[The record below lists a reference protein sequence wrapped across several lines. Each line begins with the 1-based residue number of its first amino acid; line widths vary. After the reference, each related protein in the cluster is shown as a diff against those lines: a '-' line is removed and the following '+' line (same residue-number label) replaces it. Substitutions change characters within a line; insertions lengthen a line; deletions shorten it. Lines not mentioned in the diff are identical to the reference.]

1 MKKSISLFLIVASI
15 AISLNLFAQE
25 KWSSDPRKV
34 GIVGIGKPS
43 NQGFIMPN
51 YINPNT
57 TPRIINSP
65 SGINTINPNIRVH
78 PNNTNYQ
85 SEVYLTRS
93 PVNPLIMFAG
103 SNTYTVGQ
111 SSSFLYSTGY
121 YITTN
126 GGVNWYGNDTLN
138 SNYGDPGPILDK
150 NGVMIMT
157 YLGNPSGM
165 GSVRSV
171 NNGLSWVNAQIFATG
186 SVDKNLA
193 NTDESPS
200 SPYYGRSYCVWS
212 NFSASF
218 PPIVVSYTSNSGVNW
233 SAQTQIN
240 TPPSGVYSQG
250 CDIVVN
256 NAGLVLV
263 TWAAPVAGSP
273 YTEDYFGFAKSA
285 NGGVTWTV
293 TENAFDGNGIRGTLA
308 NKNALRV
315 NSFPRIDVDKTCG
328 IYSGRIYIVTS
339 QKNLSPA
346 GTDADI
352 VLHYSTN
359 DGTSW
364 SAGVRVNQDA
374 LNNGKTQWFPV
385 VKVDEKGGVN
395 VAYYDDR
402 NVLTDSAEI
411 YVSRSMDGGATW
423 SDVLVSDARMEVF
436 PISESGI
443 ATGYGGDYIGM
454 ACSNNKVW
462 PFWMDR
468 RTGLWQAFTTSID
481 LGPGINHTPLSNTE
495 QSTGTIPV
503 NCVITPTGSPIVT
516 SLTKLFVAKSPAVI
530 FDSVQMT
537 NSSGNNWTANIT
549 LSGAGT
555 YKYYIRTVDNL
566 NRSAFVPAYAPCTYY
581 SFASAPDVTPP
592 VIVTTPLGNIAKSLW
607 PATVTATVTDNLG
620 VDSAWVR
627 WYKNTP
633 ANTKTFKL
641 INTTGSTYSA
651 AFNSLNSDVVIG
663 DNIYYR
669 IIAQDISISHNR
681 DSSALNNFTITN
693 LKICE
698 DFSGGVVPPT
708 GWTVSGTY
716 WLYSSASGYGTGTG
730 SAEFNFYNASSGVTE
745 SLTSLTFDP
754 TSAGDSIK
762 FDHAYATYTT
772 EVDQLAVESS
782 TNGGS
787 VWNTIITLNG
797 GTVVGTGMV
806 TAPPQTSVFTPNSS
820 QWATKKYALPVGTN
834 KVRFRAISAFGNNL
848 YIDNICQLS
857 PAPITL
863 NFNLTALLSGNYN
876 GSTMVPKNVTVELHG
891 ATTPYTLVE
900 SKTVLLNASGVGN
913 PQYTTAV
920 NGTPYYI
927 VLKSDNGLETWSA
940 TPQTFSGST
949 LSYDFT
955 DLATKAYGSNMVF
968 VTNKWCI
975 ISGDA
980 NQDGSVDALDRSA
993 CWNDRNLSGVYVT
1006 DLNGDGV
1013 VDALDRSIA
1022 WNNRN
1027 LSVQKPALAANPNQE
1042 FKQDNKV
1049 NKNNSKGTKDLKL
1062 DGTNAKVKKNK

>member
-15 AISLNLFAQE
+15 AISINLFAQE
-25 KWSSDPRKV
+25 KWSSGPHKV

-43 NQGFIMPN
+43 NPGFIMPN

-65 SGINTINPNIRVH
+65 SGINSINPNIRVH

-93 PVNPLIMFAG
+93 PVNPLIMFGA
-103 SNTYTVGQ
+103 SNAYTVGQ

-138 SNYGDPGPILDK
+138 SNYGDPGPIFDK

-157 YLGNPSGM
+157 YLQNPG
-165 GSVRSV
+165 GIATARST
-171 NNGLSWVNAQIFATG
+171 NNGLTWG
-186 SVDKNLA
+186 SGVSITTASSDKNLA
-193 NTDESPS
+193 NTDEAPTSTF
-200 SPYYGRSYCVWS
+200 YGRSYVVWS
-212 NFSASF
+212 NFAASI
-218 PPIVVSYTSNSGVNW
+218 PPIVVSYTTNSGQSW
-233 SAQTQIN
+233 SAVSQIN

-256 NAGLVLV
+256 NSGVVYV
-263 TWAAPVAGSP
+263 TWAAPVLGGTN
-273 YTEDYFGFAKSA
+273 TEDYFGFAKSA
-285 NGGVTWTV
+285 NGGVSWTV

-308 NKNALRV
+308 NKNSLRV
-315 NSFPRIDVDKTCG
+315 NSFPRIDVDKTSG
-328 IYSGRIYIVTS
+328 TYAGRIYIVTS
-339 QKNLSPA
+339 QINLAPA
-346 GTDADI
+346 GSDADI
-352 VLHYSTN
+352 VIHSST
-359 DGTSW
+359 DGGTTW

-374 LNNGKTQWFPV
+374 VNNGKTQWFPV
-385 VKVDEKGGVN
+385 VKVDETGGVN

-402 NVLTDSAEI
+402 NVLTDSAEV
-411 YVSRSMDGGATW
+411 YVSRSLDGGATW
-423 SDVLVSDARMEVF
+423 TDILVSDARFKVL
-436 PISESGI
+436 PISETGI

-454 ACSNNKVW
+454 ACTNGKVW

-481 LGPGINHTPLSNTE
+481 LGPGINHTPLTNTE
-495 QSTGTIPV
+495 QTSGLRAV
-503 NCVITPTGSPIVT
+503 NCVITPAGSPIDPT
-516 SLTKLFVAKSPAVI
+516 KTKLVYGKGGVYT
-530 FDSVQMT
+530 DSLLMT

-549 LSGAGT
+549 LTGSGT
-555 YKYYIRTVDNL
+555 YKYYIKTADNL
-566 NRSAFVPAYAPCTYY
+566 SRIATAPSGAPGSFY
-581 SFASAPDVTPP
+581 SFLSAADTIKP
-592 VIVTTPLGNIAKSLW
+592 VIVASSLGDVAKNLW
-607 PATVTATVTDNLG
+607 PATVSATVTDNIG

-627 WYKNTP
+627 WAINTP
-633 ANTKTFKL
+633 LPNKEFKL
-641 INTTGSTYSA
+641 INTSGSSFSA

-669 IIAQDISISHNR
+669 IIAQDNSSNHNR
-681 DSSALNNFTITN
+681 DSSALFNFKITT

-708 GWTVSGTY
+708 GWSVSGTY

-730 SAEFNFYNASSGVTE
+730 SAEFNFFSASSGVTE

-787 VWNTIITLNG
+787 AWNTIITLNG
-797 GTVVGTGMV
+797 GAVVGTGMV
-806 TAPPQTSVFTPNSS
+806 TAPPQTAVFTPNAS
-820 QWATKKYALPVGTN
+820 QWATKIYALPVGTN

-848 YIDNICQLS
+848 YIDNVCQSS
-857 PAPITL
+857 PAPISRS
-863 NFNLTALLSGNYN
+863 FNLTALLSGNYN
-876 GSTMVPKNVTVELHG
+876 GSTMVPKNVTVELHNS
-891 ATTPYTLVE
+891 TTPYTLVE
-900 SKTVLLNASGVGN
+900 SKTVLLNSSGVGN
-913 PQYTTAV
+913 PKYTTAV

-927 VLKSDNGLETWSA
+927 VIKSDNGLETWSA

-949 LSYDFT
+949 LNYDFT
-955 DLATKAYGSNMVF
+955 TAVTQAYGSNLILVG
-968 VTNKWCI
+968 TKWCI

-1027 LSVQKPALAANPNQE
+1027 LSVQKPALAANPGV
-1042 FKQDNKV
+1042 KQDKTV
-1049 NKNNSKGTKDLKL
+1049 DKNNLKGTKDLKL
-1062 DGTNAKVKKNK
+1062 DGSNANKVKKSK